1 MFPKLQLDATRVYL
15 FMEIAFGMFFGMVV
29 ATNSLYEVTVAG
41 LSALQLVLIGTMLEV
56 STFLFEVPTGIVADV
71 YSRRLSIV
79 IGYVLVGLGFL
90 IEGFFPAFRP
100 ILFAQVVWGLGYTFT
115 SGAKQAWIT
124 DEIGEEA
131 ANKLFLRTARLG
143 AFAWLIALGATLLIG
158 ADNTALPIRV
168 GAIGI
173 VLTGIV
179 LAIIMPETGFH
190 PTPQEDRNTWQH
202 MWHVFRQGAN
212 AVRGHPRLSN
222 IIFIGLCYGLYS
234 EGIDR
239 LTVKFLLDNFH
250 LPVLFGSNQL
260 SFFILLEVIGTVL
273 YFFVIRFVEKRLDTS
288 SPLAIGRAMLLVTGL
303 LTISI
308 LGFALSP
315 TLVLAVGFMTT
326 VGLLRGVSGPLQTA
340 WINQKLDSRV
350 RATIHSMFGQVD
362 AIGQTMGGPIIGLVA
377 NVFSVKLAVSLSSL
391 LLSPAMLF
399 IQRANSIQVPEI
411 EPNETIPGPRV

>member
-1 MFPKLQLDATRVYL
+1 MFRTLKLDATRVYL

-29 ATNSLYEVTVAG
+29 VTNSLYEVTVAG

-79 IGYVLVGLGFL
+79 IGYVLIGLGFL

-100 ILFAQVVWGLGYTFT
+100 ILLAQIVWGLGYTFT

-124 DEIGEEA
+124 DEIGEER
-131 ANKLFLRTARLG
+131 ANKLFLRSARLG
-143 AFAWLIALGATLLIG
+143 TYAWLFALGATLLIG
-158 ADNTALPIRV
+158 SNNTAIPIRV

-173 VLTGIV
+173 ILTGIV
-179 LAIIMPETGFH
+179 LAVIMPETGFH
-190 PTPQEDRNTWQH
+190 PTPQENRNTWQH
-202 MWHVFRQGAN
+202 MWYVFKQGAR

-234 EGIDR
+234 EGLDR
-239 LTVKFLLDNFH
+239 LSVKLLLDNFR

-260 SFFILLEVIGTVL
+260 AFFIMLEVVGTVL
-273 YFFVIRFVEKRLDTS
+273 YFFVVRFVEKRLDIS

-303 LTISI
+303 ITISI
-308 LGFALSP
+308 LSFALSP
-315 TLVLAVGFMTT
+315 TLFLAVISMTA
-326 VGLLRGVSGPLQTA
+326 VGLLRGVSAPLQTA

-362 AIGQTMGGPIIGLVA
+362 AIGQTTGGPVIGLIA
-377 NVFSVKLAVSLSSL
+377 NMFSVRMAVGISSL
-391 LLSPAMLF
+391 LLSPALLF
-399 IQRANSIQVPEI
+399 IQRANRIQRSDIENPE
-411 EPNETIPGPRV
+411 PVLQSTD

>member
-1 MFPKLQLDATRVYL
+1 MFRTLKLDATRVYL

-29 ATNSLYEVTVAG
+29 VTNSLYEVTVAG

-79 IGYVLVGLGFL
+79 IGYVLIGLGFL

-100 ILFAQVVWGLGYTFT
+100 ILLAQIVWGLGYTFT

-124 DEIGEEA
+124 DEIGEER
-131 ANKLFLRTARLG
+131 ANKLFLRSARLG
-143 AFAWLIALGATLLIG
+143 TYAWLFALGATLLIG
-158 ADNTALPIRV
+158 SNNTAIPIRV
-168 GAIGI
+168 GATGI
-173 VLTGIV
+173 ILTGIL

-202 MWHVFRQGAN
+202 MWYVFKQGAR

-234 EGIDR
+234 EGLDR
-239 LTVKFLLDNFH
+239 LSVKLLLDNFR

-260 SFFILLEVIGTVL
+260 AFFIMLEVVGTVL
-273 YFFVIRFVEKRLDTS
+273 YFFVVRFVEKRLDIS
-288 SPLAIGRAMLLVTGL
+288 SPLAIGRAMLLITGL
-303 LTISI
+303 ITISI
-308 LGFALSP
+308 LSFALSP
-315 TLVLAVGFMTT
+315 TLFLAVISMTA

-362 AIGQTMGGPIIGLVA
+362 AIGQMTGGPVIGLTA
-377 NVFSVKLAVSLSSL
+377 NLFSVRLAVGISSL
-391 LLSPAMLF
+391 LLSPALLF
-399 IQRANSIQVPEI
+399 IQRANRIQRSDVETPEPVL
-411 EPNETIPGPRV
+411 ESAD

>member
-1 MFPKLQLDATRVYL
+1 MFRKLQLDATRVYL

-56 STFLFEVPTGIVADV
+56 STFLFEVPTGVVADV

-79 IGYVLVGLGFL
+79 IGYLLIGLGFL
-90 IEGFFPAFRP
+90 IEGFFPAFRS

-124 DEIGEEA
+124 DEIGEDG

-143 AFAWLIALGATLLIG
+143 TYGWLFALGATLLIG

-168 GAIGI
+168 GALGI

-179 LAIIMPETGFH
+179 LAFIMPETGFH

-202 MWHVFRQGAN
+202 MWHVFRQGAS
-212 AVRGHPRLSN
+212 AVRVQPRLAN
-222 IIFIGLCYGLYS
+222 IVFIGLCYGLYS

-239 LTVKFLLDNFH
+239 LSVKLLMDNFR

-260 SFFILLEVIGTVL
+260 SFFIMLEVIGTML
-273 YFFVIRFVEKRLDTS
+273 SIFVFRFVERRLDTS

-303 LTISI
+303 ITIGI
-308 LGFALSP
+308 LSFAFSPVLALAALSWI
-315 TLVLAVGFMTT
+315 T
-326 VGLLRGVSGPLQTA
+326 VGTLRGVSGPLQTA

-362 AIGQTMGGPIIGLVA
+362 AIGQTMGGPVIGLIA
-377 NVFSVKLAVSLSSL
+377 NVFSVKLAVSISGL
-391 LLSPAMLF
+391 LLSPALF
-399 IQRANSIQVPEI
+399 FVQRANSQSM
-411 EPNETIPGPRV
+411 NEADAITESSLAD